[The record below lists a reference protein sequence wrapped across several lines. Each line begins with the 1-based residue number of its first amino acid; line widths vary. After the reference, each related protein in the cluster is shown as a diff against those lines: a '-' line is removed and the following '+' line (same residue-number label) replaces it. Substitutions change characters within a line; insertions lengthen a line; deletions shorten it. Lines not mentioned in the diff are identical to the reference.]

1 MALGEAR
8 KKTMP
13 GKPDKIPDKLYFRI
27 GEVARLC
34 GVPAYVLRFWESEFP
49 NLKPNKGGT
58 GQRLYRRRD
67 VELALRIKQLLY
79 DEGYT
84 IAGARQ
90 AFKTEQR
97 QKDAPATLFL
107 MEETPDRSKMEG
119 IRREVRSLVE
129 MLSQPPGTLT
139 TTTKRRASGRK
150 ASKNPEDSGN
160 RGPSDRLF

>member
-1 MALGEAR
+1 MAEKKAR
-8 KKTMP
+8 PKKSASAEP
-13 GKPDKIPDKLYFRI
+13 VIPDKLYFRI

-67 VELALRIKQLLY
+67 VEMALRIKQLLY

-97 QKDAPATLFL
+97 QKDAPATLFR
-107 MEETPDRSKMEG
+107 MEENSDRSKMEG

-129 MLSQPPGTLT
+129 MLSQPPGALP
-139 TTTKRRASGRK
+139 TTTKRRTSGRK

-160 RGPSDRLF
+160 PGPPDRLF